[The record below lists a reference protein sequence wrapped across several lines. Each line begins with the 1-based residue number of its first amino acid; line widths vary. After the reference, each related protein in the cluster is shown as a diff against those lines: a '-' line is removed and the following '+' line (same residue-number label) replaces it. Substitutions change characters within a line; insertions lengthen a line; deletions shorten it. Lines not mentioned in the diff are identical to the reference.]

1 MRQRAKYD
9 IFISYRTSEN
19 RQKAEHLYTLLDAKY
34 PHQVSYDKETFA
46 NGRWD
51 EQILQRIDKCKD
63 VIVLLTPETFAHATE
78 GDSPKYEKWAQMP
91 ADQVLSEI
99 EVDASVDILRTE
111 ISRALAMK
119 KNIVPVVHVPDGT
132 SFSDWKLPRDIAAI
146 TRFEGVL
153 YNDNDPNLMMTSLIP
168 KIARLLKTKK
178 HRMWPMVSIIV
189 LLLATTLFSM
199 WKFMDVK
206 ASWQALYECRTQS
219 DFEKLRDCKYPKV
232 NQAALDSLNLFAK
245 LKKGHLYVNVKHTD
259 SVPVF
264 WSPSVSLLQLR
275 TVSGLLENMMF
286 VGTGEFIMGDNE
298 GYDFDGP
305 EHNVLLTNDFY
316 ISKYET
322 TKDEWYAIMKDS
334 VIMENPE
341 HPMTDI
347 SFDDAQQFV
356 AKLHRLTQL
365 DFSLPTEAEWEYA
378 AKGNLQENYAG
389 GDNPDDV
396 AYWKGNSLDR
406 IHPVGSLTPNSR
418 DLYDMSGN
426 VSEWCLD
433 GEIEP
438 YADQQETNPL
448 HANNTDR
455 RVIRGGNYMSDQ
467 DDLRVGHREHY
478 KASGRSDRIGVRL
491 ILKKQQQ

>member
-1 MRQRAKYD
+1 MGKRTKYD
-9 IFISYRTSEN
+9 IFISYRTYEN

-34 PHQVSYDKETFA
+34 PRQVSYDKETFA

-63 VIVLLTPETFAHATE
+63 VIVLLTPETFAHASE
-78 GDSPKYEKWAQMP
+78 EDSSKYERWAQMP
-91 ADQVLSEI
+91 ADQVLKEI
-99 EVDASVDILRTE
+99 EADASVDILRTE

-153 YNDNDPNLMMTSLIP
+153 YNDNDPNLLMTSLIP
-168 KIARLLKTKK
+168 KISRLLKAKK
-178 HRMWPMVSIIV
+178 HHLWPIISVVV
-189 LLLATTLFSM
+189 LLLLVALFSM
-199 WKFMDVK
+199 WRFMDFK
-206 ASWQALYECRTQS
+206 ASWQALSECRTQS
-219 DFEKLRDCKYPKV
+219 DFEKLRDCKYTKV
-232 NQAALDSLNLFAK
+232 NQAALDSLNWFSK
-245 LKKGHLYVNVKHTD
+245 LKKEYMYVNLKHTD

-275 TVSGLLENMMF
+275 TVSGLLENMIF
-286 VGTGEFIMGDNE
+286 VEAGEFIMGDNE
-298 GYDFDGP
+298 GCDFDGP
-305 EHNVLLTNDFY
+305 EHKVVLTNDFY
-316 ISKYET
+316 ISVFET
-322 TKDEWYAIMKDS
+322 TRDIWYAVMMDS
-334 VIMENPE
+334 VIKESARF
-341 HPMTDI
+341 PMTDI

-356 AKLHRLTQL
+356 TKLNRLTQL
-365 DFSLPTEAEWEYA
+365 VISLPTEAEWEYA
-378 AKGNLQENYAG
+378 AKGDLQENYAG

-396 AYWKGNSLDR
+396 AYWKGNSHER
-406 IHPVGSLTPNSR
+406 THPVGSLAPNSR
-418 DLYDMSGN
+418 NLYDMSGN

-448 HANNTDR
+448 HADNSDR

-467 DDLRVGHREHY
+467 NDLRVGHREHY
-478 KASGRSDRIGVRL
+478 KASGKSDRIGLRL
-491 ILKKQQQ
+491 ILKKQ